1 MKPILTSASR
11 LSFHSIF
18 RNWLSNAPEHETDQ
32 LDELLSDFPSTE
44 VRSMVTFIRDCLED
58 PARREKLPANL
69 LQRLQ
74 ATNWPLAAPAL
85 QAV

>member
-1 MKPILTSASR
+1 MKPLLTSASR
-11 LSFHSIF
+11 YSFHSIF
-18 RNWLSNAPEHETDQ
+18 RNWLSNASEQETDQ

-58 PARREKLPANL
+58 PARREKLPENL
-69 LQRLQ
+69 RQRLQ
-74 ATNWPLAAPAL
+74 AVNWPMAEPAL